1 MGKPATSPGFDA
13 PRLPRLAASA
23 GGARR
28 RFRSLG
34 PGTRL
39 AIALVLTLAAVGG
52 GIYLVLS
59 DQMHQDQV
67 ENYSRLHA
75 ADAEAIEAVAR
86 THSLSQTFIATNQ
99 LLEAVDSRDGT
110 EETILIGPNRVVRA
124 SGAGAP
130 VGSSDGNPNTLSVLR
145 EGSSFAGNESDPG
158 EDSSSFEFLAPVVI
172 QGQRYALETAYSSNT
187 FNSQLGHLRT
197 MMALLILL
205 AIAAALPAFYL
216 FGGRSLVRSHQ
227 LALQRATRDGLT
239 DLPNHRAF
247 QDDLELSVSLA
258 GRNGDPLA
266 LALLDLDHFKQVND
280 RHGHP
285 EGDALLRRVAEI
297 LRNGRS
303 ADRPF
308 RIGGDEFAVLLQKTD
323 EEGARTLVARLCRT
337 LQEAGVPVS
346 IGVAAMRPGEDA
358 KDLRAEADAA
368 LYEAKR
374 RGGASSTLYSDI
386 HENVEI
392 TTAAKR
398 EAVIRLVEDESLT
411 TVFQPIWSFD
421 SELLIGLEALSR
433 PDPAFLLAGPSEA
446 FDIAE
451 QVGSVHEL
459 DELCVAT
466 ALRSAAV
473 ALPPEALL
481 FLNLAPKTLELDAG
495 EVEWLTLSVEAAGF
509 EPERIVI
516 EVTERI
522 HARTAAVVASLI
534 ALRERG
540 FLIALDDVGTGNAGL
555 EMLRHIG
562 AEYVKL
568 DRSIVAAAPTEPNAR
583 AVLMAMATFARQTG
597 AFVIAEG
604 IEDEET
610 LSFLRG
616 LEGIEF
622 EPGTII
628 QGGQGFGL
636 GRPSAAP
643 VGANRRLA
651 ARSPS
656 SA

>member
-1 MGKPATSPGFDA
+1 MGKPDVQSSFVA
-13 PRLPRLAASA
+13 PNLPRLAASA
-23 GGARR
+23 GRVRG
-28 RFRSLG
+28 RFHALG

-39 AIALVLTLAAVGG
+39 ALALLLTLIAVGAG
-52 GIYLVLS
+52 ANFVLS
-59 DQMHQDQV
+59 EQLHSDQIDS
-67 ENYSRLHA
+67 YARLHA
-75 ADAEAIEAVAR
+75 ADARAIEAFGRA
-86 THSLSQTFIATNQ
+86 HGLPQTLIETDR
-99 LLEAVDSRDGT
+99 LLAAVSSREGT
-110 EETILIGPNRVVRA
+110 EEAVLIGPDSVVRA

-130 VGSSDGNPNTLSVLR
+130 VGSIDDSPNTIAALR
-145 EGSSFAGNESDPG
+145 EGASFAGNESDPG
-158 EDSSSFEFLAPVVI
+158 ENSSSFEFLAPVNI
-172 QGQRYALETAYSSNT
+172 RGQRYALETTYSSAS
-187 FNSQLGHLRT
+187 FDAQLAHLLKIL
-197 MMALLILL
+197 ALLVLVTSV
-205 AIAAALPAFYL
+205 AALPIFYL
-216 FGGRSLVRSHQ
+216 FGGRSLIRSHR
-227 LALQRATRDGLT
+227 LALERATRDGLT

-258 GRNGDPLA
+258 ERNGDPLA
-266 LALLDLDHFKQVND
+266 LALLDLDRFKQVND

-285 EGDALLRRVAEI
+285 AGDALLRQVAEI
-297 LRNGRS
+297 LRNGRT

-308 RIGGDEFAVLLQKTD
+308 RIGGDEFALLLQKTD
-323 EEGARTLVARLCRT
+323 DEGSRTLIARLCRT

-346 IGVAAMRPGEDA
+346 IGVASMRPGQDA

-374 RGGASSTLYSDI
+374 RGGGSSALFGDI
-386 HENVEI
+386 HERVEI

-398 EAVIRLVEDESLT
+398 EAVLDLVENESLT

-421 SELLIGLEALSR
+421 SDLPIGLEALSR
-433 PDPAFLLAGPSEA
+433 PDPSHKLSGPSEA

-451 QVGSVHEL
+451 QIGSVHDL

-466 ALRSAAV
+466 ALRAATAV
-473 ALPPEALL
+473 LSPQSLL
-481 FLNLAPKTLELDAG
+481 FLNVAPKTLELDAG
-495 EVEWLTLSVEAAGF
+495 SVEWLTLGVEAAGLL
-509 EPERIVI
+509 PERIVV

-522 HARTAAVVASLI
+522 HARTGAVVESLT

-540 FLIALDDVGTGNAGL
+540 FQIALDDVGTGNAGL

-610 LSFLRG
+610 LAFLRG
-616 LEGIEF
+616 LEGVEF

-628 QGGQGFGL
+628 QGGQGYGL

-643 VGANRRLA
+643 LAVNRRLA
-651 ARSPS
+651 AQSPG